1 MDAGSMCAQAV
12 SAFNPDLG
20 RYKISDYRGI
30 DGMHSMIRAVCLS
43 LSLIVPG
50 LALALPSCPA
60 SFSQAFDN
68 CEGRYQYD
76 NGDAYS
82 GEWRAGKKHGQGT
95 YVWANG
101 QRYEGQWVDGRK
113 EGFGRYFWPNGDF
126 FEGQFLNGI
135 YHGEGTL
142 TYVSGRKVVGEW
154 VDGKP
159 FKATSFDANGKA
171 AYAYTD
177 GVPQCL
183 KAQG

>member
-1 MDAGSMCAQAV
+1 
-12 SAFNPDLG
+12 
-20 RYKISDYRGI
+20 
-30 DGMHSMIRAVCLS
+30 
-43 LSLIVPG
+43 
-50 LALALPSCPA
+50 
-60 SFSQAFDN
+60 
-68 CEGRYQYD
+68 
-76 NGDAYS
+76 
-82 GEWRAGKKHGQGT
+82 
-95 YVWANG
+95 VWANG

-113 EGFGRYFWPNGDF
+113 EGFGRYFWPNGDL